1 MLNLN
6 DIALFVQVASAGS
19 FAGAARRLG
28 VPANTLSRRIQELE
42 SRLGVRLMQRST
54 RKLTLT
60 DAGRRLYD
68 RCSTQIEDLAQSVR
82 DLSEDSAMP
91 SGRVRIAAPA
101 DFLESF
107 RMEWVTEFLALYP
120 AVTLDFLLD
129 DARIDLIDNGID
141 LAFRGGDL
149 HEPNF
154 VARRIGTA
162 RRVLA
167 ASPAYLAAR
176 GMPKTVRTLADH
188 DCLVLT
194 MPGSQPRWTLDGP
207 NGTVEVE
214 VDGRFTA
221 NTMRT
226 ILAAAL
232 AGLGIGL
239 LSSVMMRPHLEA
251 GRLQLILP
259 EYCSHQTGIYFVY
272 VSRRQQPKAARAFM
286 EFAEAKMLEH
296 WLSEPGADHAG
307 R

>member
-6 DIALFVQVASAGS
+6 DIALFVQVAAAGS

-28 VPANTLSRRIQELE
+28 IPANTLSRRIQELE
-42 SRLGVRLMQRST
+42 DRLGMRLMQRST

-68 RCSTQIEDLAQSVR
+68 RCSVQIDDLTQSVR
-82 DLSEDSAMP
+82 DLSEDCAMP

-107 RMEWVTEFLALYP
+107 RMDWVTEFLALYP

-129 DARIDLIDNGID
+129 DARIDLIANGVD

-162 RRVLA
+162 RRRLA
-167 ASPAYLAAR
+167 ASPAYLERR
-176 GMPKTVRTLADH
+176 GMPRSVRALADH

-194 MPGSQPRWTLDGP
+194 MPGSPPRWALTGP
-207 NGTVEVE
+207 NGTVAVE

-239 LSSVMMRPHLEA
+239 LPSVMMRPHIAA
-251 GRLQLILP
+251 GRLQLVLP
-259 EYCSHQTGIYFVY
+259 DHCSQQTGIYFVY

-286 EFAEAKMLEH
+286 EFAERKMIEH
-296 WLSEPGADHAG
+296 WLTELAPDQP
-307 R
+307 RR